1 MNDAQLHPFEAEVGR
16 VLDLV
21 INALYTNRDIFL
33 RELVSNASDACD
45 KLRYEAIARPEL
57 LEGGAELAITITADA
72 EARTLTVSDNGI
84 GMGRDELVDNLG
96 TVARSGTAKLKAALE
111 GGDAKKADLSLIGQF
126 GVGFYSAFMVADR
139 VVVTS
144 RKAGEDSAWVWSS
157 NGRDGFAVEE
167 GEARGHGT
175 TVLLHMKEDAQ
186 DYLKEHEIRRIVR
199 AYSDHIGIPI
209 RLAGTGEDG
218 PQQIN
223 QASALWTR
231 SKSEITD
238 EQYTEFYHHVAHA
251 FDQPWARVHFQAEG
265 RLSYTALLFVPS
277 TRPFDVY
284 DPQAKHGIRL
294 YVRRVFITDK
304 AEGLLPR
311 YLRFVTGVVDSE
323 DLSLNVSRET
333 LQHGAVIATMRKT
346 LVGRVLNEIK
356 RKAKDDAEA
365 YLAFWDQ
372 LGPVLKEGLYE
383 DDDHRPELLE
393 LARFRSTRGEGWV
406 SLAEYVAAMRPG
418 QDTVYYITGDSLG
431 ALRSSPQ
438 LEACRAKGVEV
449 LLLTDA
455 VDSFWIGRIGD
466 YAGKKLVSLTQ
477 GAVDLSGIEAPEG
490 AADETPEAEPAES
503 GAIDALL
510 GLLRD
515 KLGGDVQDVRVST
528 RLTDSPVCLVAP
540 DMGMDLRLER
550 LLKESRQLDMAT
562 KHILEVNAKHRLITA
577 LARQAG
583 DAARADEIAEIG
595 RLLLDQ
601 ARIVE
606 GEPIPDPAAFA
617 KRMSAA
623 LTRQLDA
630 A

>member
-1 MNDAQLHPFEAEVGR
+1 MNDATMQPFEAEVGR

-72 EARTLTVSDNGI
+72 EGHVLEVSDNGI
-84 GMGRDELVDNLG
+84 GMSRDELVDNLG

-111 GGDAKKADLSLIGQF
+111 GGNAKAADLSLIGQF

-139 VVVTS
+139 VIVTS
-144 RKAGEDSAWVWSS
+144 RKAGEETSWVWSS
-157 NGRDGFAVEE
+157 NGRDGFSIEE
-167 GEARGHGT
+167 GEARGRGT
-175 TVLLHMKEDAQ
+175 TVRLHLKEDAR
-186 DYLKEHEIRRIVR
+186 DYLKPQEIRRIIR

-209 RLAGTGEDG
+209 LLAGTGEEA

-231 SKSEITD
+231 SKSDITD

-251 FDQPWARVHFQAEG
+251 FDEPWARVHFQAEG
-265 RLSYTALLFVPS
+265 RLSYTALLFLPS

-333 LQHGAVIATMRKT
+333 LQHGAVIASMRKT

-356 RKAKDDAEA
+356 RKAKENPES
-365 YLAFWDQ
+365 YLDFWGQ
-372 LGPVLKEGLYE
+372 LGSVLKEGLYE

-393 LARFRSTRGEGWV
+393 LARFRSTRGAGWV
-406 SLAEYVAAMRPG
+406 SLAEYVADMRPG
-418 QDTVYYITGDSLG
+418 QDAIYTITGDSLN

-455 VDSFWIGRIGD
+455 VDSFWVGRIGD

-477 GAVDLSGIEAPEG
+477 GSVDLSAVEAPDG
-490 AADETPEAEPAES
+490 AKAELDETPAIET

-510 GLLRD
+510 TVLRD
-515 KLGGDVQDVRVST
+515 KLRDEVQDVRVST

-550 LLKESRQLDMAT
+550 LLKESRQLEMAT
-562 KHILEVNAKHRLITA
+562 KHILEINAKHRLIAA
-577 LARQAG
+577 LSRKAG
-583 DAARADEIAEIG
+583 DADRAEEIAEIG

-606 GEPIPDPAAFA
+606 GEPVPDPAAFA
-617 KRMSAA
+617 RRMSAA
-623 LTRQLDA
+623 LSRQLDGS
-630 A
+630 